1 MKYICDKIILI
12 TKFIKLHTYFKT
24 KVVVEFL
31 ANFFVVIIIDIHQL
45 NLGPFG
51 SLNYLVKNSLKLC
64 VFFSFISTIKEK
76 YFMYLKKKSIP
87 NERKKY
93 FMIGH

>member
-1 MKYICDKIILI
+1 
-12 TKFIKLHTYFKT
+12 
-24 KVVVEFL
+24 VEFL
-31 ANFFVVIIIDIHQL
+31 ANLFVVIIIDIHQL

-87 NERKKY
+87 NERKKIFYDWALNY
-93 FMIGH
+93 FFKFLLFGNVL